1 LYVLVP
7 EYPNLI
13 LNILCASKVLAGT
26 PATMTMI
33 QGLGRKEV
41 EGWKA
46 SQWVCLYLKIYSP
59 PIKFASIDKEDGE
72 MEIGEDFGL
81 FTQIQSHLF
90 CWLMVA

>member
-1 LYVLVP
+1 MFSFRNSIILYVLVP

-41 EGWKA
+41 EG
-46 SQWVCLYLKIYSP
+46 
-59 PIKFASIDKEDGE
+59 
-72 MEIGEDFGL
+72 
-81 FTQIQSHLF
+81 
-90 CWLMVA
+90 